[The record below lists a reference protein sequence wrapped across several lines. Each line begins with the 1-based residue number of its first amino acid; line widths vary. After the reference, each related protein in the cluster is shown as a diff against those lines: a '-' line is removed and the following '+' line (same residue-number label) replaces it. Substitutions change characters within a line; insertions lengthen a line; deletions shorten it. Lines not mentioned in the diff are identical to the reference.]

1 MRAGRVAIATGM
13 LLCAAGCGRQVAVI
27 PVPRPS
33 AERATATPASAVP
46 QRAKPKPAP
55 TSATKPAAAGSTKPV
70 AAATSPAKTAKPAAP
85 AAKVSQP
92 VAPPAKAPAKAR
104 IKPVPVDSAQ
114 LERDMIDQWEHA
126 PLAYVLSRRSGNS
139 EVADRAAAAVVFEAQ
154 RLNLSVSFV
163 AAVLM
168 IENTPMDSA
177 AESVAGAIGLMQVMP
192 MHSGGWGCPS
202 DELQEVEANICHGT
216 RLLNMFLRRYRTA
229 QMALRRY
236 NGCIG
241 SRVTRSC
248 LRYPTRVLRTAG
260 RIRKEMLQV
269 PVDSLLAATEEPA
282 PLPAFYLRR
291 ISFDLDSAP
300 TDSTGK
306 LLAIRRYPAHF
317 RR

>member
-1 MRAGRVAIATGM
+1 M

-27 PVPRPS
+27 PAPRPS
-33 AERATATPASAVP
+33 AERGTVKPAPAAA
-46 QRAKPKPAP
+46 QKAKPKPAP
-55 TSATKPAAAGSTKPV
+55 PPVAKPPAAAATKPV
-70 AAATSPAKTAKPAAP
+70 IVATSPAKTAKAP
-85 AAKVSQP
+85 AAAMKN
-92 VAPPAKAPAKAR
+92 AKPATPGSKSAGKG
-104 IKPVPVDSAQ
+104 KPKPIPVDSAQ
-114 LERDMIDQWEHA
+114 LERELIDQWEHA
-126 PLAYVLSRRSGNS
+126 PLTYVLSRRSGNS
-139 EVADRAAAAVVFEAQ
+139 EVADRAAAAVVYEAQ

-202 DELQEVEANICHGT
+202 DELQQVEANICHGT

-248 LRYPTRVLRTAG
+248 LRYPVRVLRTAA

-269 PVDSLLAATEEPA
+269 PVDTLLAETEEPA

-306 LLAIRRYPAHF
+306 LLALRRYPAHF